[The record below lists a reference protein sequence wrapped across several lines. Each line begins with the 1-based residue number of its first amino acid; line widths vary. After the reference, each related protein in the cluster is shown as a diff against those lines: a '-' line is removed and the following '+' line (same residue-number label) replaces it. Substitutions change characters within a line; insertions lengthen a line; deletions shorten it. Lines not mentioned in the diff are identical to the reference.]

1 MYASGWRLRG
11 GGASLRFS
19 LKRRLAGCFY
29 LLCALYF
36 PRAISSRRLRLQHKS
51 TRSQAPPTNHL
62 ALCLCEAP
70 PHASQA
76 LFHCA
81 TWRQAKPRPLFLRAH
96 SQVCQLSEKLG
107 GKLDERRRE
116 TKKYDAAEKNERKER
131 ENGVEGGEMERVWR
145 EEKDQK

>member
-1 MYASGWRLRG
+1 MYAMYASGWRLRG

-36 PRAISSRRLRLQHKS
+36 PRAISPRRLRLQHKS

-70 PHASQA
+70 PTPAKHYSIAP
-76 LFHCA
+76 LG
-81 TWRQAKPRPLFLRAH
+81 AKPNHAH
-96 SQVCQLSEKLG
+96 SF
-107 GKLDERRRE
+107 
-116 TKKYDAAEKNERKER
+116 
-131 ENGVEGGEMERVWR
+131 
-145 EEKDQK
+145 